1 MFPALEP
8 TGCYLG
14 TIDPSK
20 ILVSPKSSDRWTFP
34 DISNTSFYY
43 PRESHS
49 HPCFPRPLMNNRSAG
64 RSGLGTYEVTAF
76 ALHSGEHETLCSPS
90 WQLLHLLLPI
100 QLTVILYLPKFFF
113 FLSSFTFN
121 FLSSSSKFIIITY
134 LVLSTKTLVFYI
146 LSHCCA
152 LVGVFFVCLFVLRD
166 RKWQSN

>member
-121 FLSSSSKFIIITY
+121 FSHHLANSLSSLTLFFLQKHLF
-134 LVLSTKTLVFYI
+134 STFYHTVVH
-146 LSHCCA
+146 L
-152 LVGVFFVCLFVLRD
+152 
-166 RKWQSN
+166 